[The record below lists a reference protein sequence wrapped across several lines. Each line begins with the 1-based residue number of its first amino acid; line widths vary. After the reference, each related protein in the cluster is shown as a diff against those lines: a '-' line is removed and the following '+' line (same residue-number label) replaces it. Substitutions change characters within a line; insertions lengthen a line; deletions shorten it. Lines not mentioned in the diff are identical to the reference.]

1 MFFSPAMPAL
11 ILDRL
16 SINRAASATPIQ
28 VLLFIAVAAYERKS
42 AGGGYMRLLLGL
54 ILGALF
60 TVGGAYILD
69 SRADGGESRRLVNLD
84 VVVQRACEQRRMV
97 NWDVFG
103 QRVDELTA
111 NLQVLWHDFTR
122 QITGP
127 P

>member
-28 VLLFIAVAAYERKS
+28 VLLFIAVAAYDRKS

-69 SRADGGESRRLVNLD
+69 SRADGV
-84 VVVQRACEQRRMV
+84 EQRRMV
-97 NWDVFG
+97 NWDVVG

-111 NLQVLWHDFTR
+111 NLQILWHDFTR

>member
-1 MFFSPAMPAL
+1 MFFSPDMPA
-11 ILDRL
+11 
-16 SINRAASATPIQ
+16 SIFGRSSDLQGRKRPSLP
-28 VLLFIAVAAYERKS
+28 VLLFIAVAAYDRKS

-69 SRADGGESRRLVNLD
+69 SRADGV
-84 VVVQRACEQRRMV
+84 EQRRMV
-97 NWDVFG
+97 NWDVVG
-103 QRVDELTA
+103 QRADELTA

>member
-1 MFFSPAMPAL
+1 
-11 ILDRL
+11 
-16 SINRAASATPIQ
+16 
-28 VLLFIAVAAYERKS
+28 
-42 AGGGYMRLLLGL
+42 MRLLLGL

-69 SRADGGESRRLVNLD
+69 SRADGV
-84 VVVQRACEQRRMV
+84 EQRRMV
-97 NWDVFG
+97 NWDVVG

-111 NLQVLWHDFTR
+111 NLQILWHDFTR

>member
-1 MFFSPAMPAL
+1 
-11 ILDRL
+11 
-16 SINRAASATPIQ
+16 
-28 VLLFIAVAAYERKS
+28 
-42 AGGGYMRLLLGL
+42 MRLLLGL

-69 SRADGGESRRLVNLD
+69 SRAD
-84 VVVQRACEQRRMV
+84 VVEQRRMV
-97 NWDVFG
+97 NWDVVG